1 MMIPFEVLPCIEVGG
16 LVGLWLRSGLPIEK
30 MVADAL
36 ICLTSCP
43 SSDWEEAASLTKED
57 GVSVELS
64 LEQLALLL
72 ERLDFESGQ
81 TEDIAG
87 MAFWPHAR
95 GNGVP

>member
-1 MMIPFEVLPCIEVGG
+1 
-16 LVGLWLRSGLPIEK
+16 LVGFELARRER
-30 MVADAL
+30 VADAL
-36 ICLTSCP
+36 IRLTSCP
-43 SSDWEEAASLTKED
+43 SPDWEEAASLTKED

-64 LEQLALLL
+64 LERLALLL